1 MFYMIR
7 HGETDWNIKGLAQ
20 DCKYDIPLNENG
32 IEQARCSA
40 KAFKDKNISKI
51 YTSPMLRTK
60 KTSEIIKQE
69 LDVPVLYSPL
79 LVETNYGVLHGQNM
93 EEVVKSGKYQYIFD
107 RADAGDNDVCFPEGE
122 SRNVVT
128 NRFLKFLQSVEITEN
143 DKNILIVSHGGTI
156 RTIRFV
162 LTGIDEHILNCNGIS
177 FDLDKDKRPVN
188 IQLFKYDSC
197 EF

>member
-7 HGETDWNIKGLAQ
+7 HGETDWNIKGLVQ
-20 DCKYDIPLNENG
+20 GCKYDIPLNENG
-32 IEQARCSA
+32 IEQAKCSA

-128 NRFLKFLQSVEITEN
+128 NRFLDFLKSIDVIEKDE
-143 DKNILIVSHGGTI
+143 NILIVSHGGVI
-156 RTIRFV
+156 RTIRAV
-162 LTGIDEHILNCNGIS
+162 LTGINEYISNCQGIC
-177 FDLDKDKRPVN
+177 FELDKDKRPVN
-188 IQLFKYDSC
+188 IHLFKYDSC